1 MSSIS
6 SYKFARRPSKP
17 ASNSLQMFLFVL
29 LFSTVIE
36 ASVQSNCA
44 TFQPTIS
51 YYPVSGDTSD
61 QLKTTLGKAAQGF
74 DAYASYNL
82 ARTPKCSNGVYTI
95 EMTGSIEMPSKL
107 TSSTSKNPTLIT
119 NYNIFNDNLL
129 NHEFGHIANGRKL
142 CEFFSQEL
150 SKDSG
155 CGFSAA
161 KIDGIVAS
169 GWSNIQE
176 ADRDYDATTGH
187 GETQGACFS
196 AFCKDTCVGCK
207 ERFLAGNSNATSSTT
222 SSVLVTSTL
231 SVTSSGSSTTGTAT
245 LSSSATSTTTTSG
258 PGYSSTSTSTPTS
271 IVNSA
276 TSTSELRAIA
286 IFLVMAFSL

>member
-1 MSSIS
+1 
-6 SYKFARRPSKP
+6 
-17 ASNSLQMFLFVL
+17 MFLFVL
-29 LFSTVIE
+29 SLFSTVIE

-44 TFQPTIS
+44 TFQPIIS

-74 DAYASYNL
+74 DAYTSYNL
-82 ARTPKCSNGVYTI
+82 ARTPKCFNGVYTI
-95 EMTGSIEMPSKL
+95 EMTGSIDMPSKL

-119 NYNIFNDNLL
+119 NYNIFNGNLL
-129 NHEFGHIANGRKL
+129 NHELGHIANGRKV

-155 CGFSAA
+155 CVFSAT
-161 KIDGIVAS
+161 KIDEILAS
-169 GWSNIQE
+169 GWSNIQA

-207 ERFLAGNSNATSSTT
+207 ERFFAGNSNATSSTT

-231 SVTSSGSSTTGTAT
+231 SESSTTGMATSSSSATFTTTTSSGS
-245 LSSSATSTTTTSG
+245 
-258 PGYSSTSTSTPTS
+258 GYSATSTSTPTT
-271 IVNSA
+271 IANSA
-276 TSTSELRAIA
+276 TKSSTVETKGIV
-286 IFLVMAFSL
+286 IFLLMAFSL